1 MEKKIHNVCWKKVIN
16 RKIIMIREGLKKW
29 KFFDIFSHYLE
40 EGFFFFFKPFPNSL
54 KYFKKNLDIITLPG
68 NHQLEESDACLFN
81 TVPYSILH
89 YTYII
94 YDYEM
99 KTLENKSITI
109 QLRPIFQSCVPNM
122 ASDWQRL
129 PFYKVFCFFKHLNIS
144 VVRVDFYV
152 DRSFP
157 HLHLEFLLVSKLAD
171 LQYLVKNESMNFTH
185 KSKLMEYGC
194 LEQYYRQTLPNIFGL
209 H

>member
-1 MEKKIHNVCWKKVIN
+1 
-16 RKIIMIREGLKKW
+16 
-29 KFFDIFSHYLE
+29 
-40 EGFFFFFKPFPNSL
+40 
-54 KYFKKNLDIITLPG
+54 
-68 NHQLEESDACLFN
+68 
-81 TVPYSILH
+81 
-89 YTYII
+89 
-94 YDYEM
+94 M
-99 KTLENKSITI
+99 KTLENKSISITI
-109 QLRPIFQSCVPNM
+109 QLRPIFQSCVPKM

-129 PFYKVFCFFKHLNIS
+129 PFDKMFCFFKHLNIS
-144 VVRVDFYV
+144 VVRVDFYF

-194 LEQYYRQTLPNIFGL
+194 LEQYYRQTLPKIFCL